1 MTAARALVQRHA
13 VLVFYVLVFALGLG
27 LSLIIGAFLGTT
39 AVSTDAELTSAADL
53 DPIMLLAVLAGPPTF
68 ALAAVLVTALAY
80 GKAGVRDL
88 GSRLLRWRL
97 GVRWY
102 AVALLTAPI
111 LWVSIQG
118 ALSLTSDAFVPAI
131 VTADDKVSLVVAG
144 LVAGLVAAFFE
155 EIAWTGFA
163 THELSKRHGLL
174 ATGFVVGLLWCL
186 LHLPLFAAADSGT
199 VPRALSVA
207 AVFFWMLPYRV
218 LVVWIYRHTQS
229 VLLAMLTHLPF
240 DVMAFVFASPAM
252 VGVPDLTFNLVFGA
266 TLWVLVAAVSTGERR
281 GLSRRRFDQFGGRA
295 RSTDERERVS

>member
-1 MTAARALVQRHA
+1 MTAARALVRRHA
-13 VLVFYVLVFALGLG
+13 VLVFYVLVLALALG
-27 LSLIIGAFLGTT
+27 LSLVIGAILGTT

-80 GKAGVRDL
+80 GRAGVRDL

-118 ALSLTSDAFVPAI
+118 ALWLTSDAFVPAI
-131 VTADDKVSLVVAG
+131 VTADDKASLVVVG

-163 THELSKRHGLL
+163 TH
-174 ATGFVVGLLWCL
+174 
-186 LHLPLFAAADSGT
+186 
-199 VPRALSVA
+199 
-207 AVFFWMLPYRV
+207 
-218 LVVWIYRHTQS
+218 
-229 VLLAMLTHLPF
+229 
-240 DVMAFVFASPAM
+240 
-252 VGVPDLTFNLVFGA
+252 
-266 TLWVLVAAVSTGERR
+266 
-281 GLSRRRFDQFGGRA
+281 
-295 RSTDERERVS
+295 